1 MPAGCSKFCACT
13 RPVTHGFDH
22 PLSGCLHCTCD
33 PTVKRDDAWLS
44 NNLICENN
52 PTMPKGDKRGGSL
65 KRVVGPPLVALAVSL
80 PMTGLHGTAQGRG
93 RLDPILRC
101 RVLILKVKPPTGLIG
116 VRKKEVQGSWT
127 PPRNVTTFS
136 LKTPVSQLS

>member
-1 MPAGCSKFCACT
+1 MGVVEYSVSPRAAKCSGESYCERA
-13 RPVTHGFDH
+13 PGAVTLV
-22 PLSGCLHCTCD
+22 PPYSQ
-33 PTVKRDDAWLS
+33 PPSA
-44 NNLICENN
+44 
-52 PTMPKGDKRGGSL
+52 SL
-65 KRVVGPPLVALAVSL
+65 KRVVGHPLVALAVSL

-116 VRKKEVQGSWT
+116 VRQKEVQGSWT